1 MNKTFIVV
9 KHEFWQTLKNRSF
22 IILTLALP
30 LLAILGVG
38 IYQGV
43 QHWYHPGAPQ
53 EEKIGY
59 VDYTGM
65 FGNYTTGPG
74 VQFVLYPDE
83 QTAKDALLAKDVK
96 EYLVIPADYLS
107 SGVVARYTMSRE
119 VAPSPKTTGQI
130 TDFLLSNLLA
140 REVSPQ
146 VLDRVKSPVILA
158 SVRLNQTG
166 EIAPNQNVVSSFV
179 VPIVF
184 AVLFM
189 ISIFFASGFLFQ
201 SVTEEKETRVM
212 EILLSSVSS
221 RQLLVGKVLGL
232 GMAGLVQVSVWL
244 VTLAVFSR
252 VASSII
258 PSLSD
263 LSIPASLFGWGI
275 LYFILGYL
283 LFAALYAGIGSI
295 SATAREG
302 QGWST
307 IFVLPAIVPYY
318 FSYFI
323 VTYPEGA
330 VSRALTFFPLTSPIT
345 SMIRLA
351 SSAISGWQIA
361 LSLII
366 LAGSVV
372 LTMWLAAKIF
382 RVFLLMYGKR
392 PAIREI
398 FRYIREA

>member
-1 MNKTFIVV
+1 MNKTFIIL
-9 KHEFWQTLKNRSF
+9 KHEFWRTLKNRSF

-30 LLAILGVG
+30 ILAILGVG

-43 QHWYHPGAPQ
+43 QHWYHPGPPQ

-59 VDYTGM
+59 VDNTGM
-65 FGNYTTGPG
+65 FGHYTTAPG
-74 VQFVLYPDE
+74 VQFVRYPDE

-107 SGVVARYTMSRE
+107 SGIITRYTTSRDI
-119 VAPSPKTTGQI
+119 VPSTKTTGQI
-130 TDFLLSNLLA
+130 TDFLLSNLLTG
-140 REVSPQ
+140 EVSPQ
-146 VLDRVKSPVILA
+146 VLDRVKSPVALA
-158 SVRLNQTG
+158 SIRLDQTG
-166 EIAPNQNVVSSFV
+166 EIVPNQNVVSSYV

-189 ISIFFASGFLFQ
+189 ISIFFSSGFLFQ
-201 SVTEEKETRVM
+201 SVTEEKENRVM
-212 EILLSSVSS
+212 EILLSSASS
-221 RQLLVGKVLGL
+221 GQLLVGKVLGL
-232 GMAGLVQVSVWL
+232 GMAGLLQVSVWL
-244 VTLAVFSR
+244 ITLEVFSR
-252 VASSII
+252 VASGII
-258 PSLSD
+258 PALSD

-307 IFVLPAIVPYY
+307 IFVLPAVLPYY

-323 VTYPEGA
+323 VSNPEGA

-345 SMIRLA
+345 SMMRLA
-351 SSAISGWQIA
+351 SNAFPAWEIA

-372 LTMWLAAKIF
+372 LIMWVAAKIF

-392 PAIREI
+392 PALREI
-398 FRYIREA
+398 ARYVREA